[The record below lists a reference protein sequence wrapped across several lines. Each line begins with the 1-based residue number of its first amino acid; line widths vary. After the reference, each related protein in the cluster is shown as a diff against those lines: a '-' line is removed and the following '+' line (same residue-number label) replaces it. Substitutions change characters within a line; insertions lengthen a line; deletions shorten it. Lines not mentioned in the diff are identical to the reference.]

1 LASHDPDLREL
12 KLLVDHREDLVAS
25 WSRSAAPSAS
35 PARRPSP
42 ATRDAIRS
50 RFPLGGFDATVSRLG
65 NRKLNA
71 ALHQVVLT
79 QARVHPPA
87 RAYLAKKRA
96 EGKSNK
102 EAFRCLNGTWCG
114 SSSGL

>member
-1 LASHDPDLREL
+1 M
-12 KLLVDHREDLVAS
+12 
-25 WSRSAAPSAS
+25 
-35 PARRPSP
+35 
-42 ATRDAIRS
+42 
-50 RFPLGGFDATVSRLG
+50 G

-102 EAFRCLNGTWCG
+102 EGFRCLKRHLVRVVWRAMQAPAEPNCAH
-114 SSSGL
+114 

>member
-1 LASHDPDLREL
+1 M
-12 KLLVDHREDLVAS
+12 
-25 WSRSAAPSAS
+25 
-35 PARRPSP
+35 
-42 ATRDAIRS
+42 
-50 RFPLGGFDATVSRLG
+50 G

-102 EAFRCLNGTWCG
+102 EAFRCLKRHLVRVVWRALREPLAAASGSYADARRPG
-114 SSSGL
+114 SSSIDAKVCAPSASSRSPLP

>member
-1 LASHDPDLREL
+1 M
-12 KLLVDHREDLVAS
+12 
-25 WSRSAAPSAS
+25 
-35 PARRPSP
+35 
-42 ATRDAIRS
+42 
-50 RFPLGGFDATVSRLG
+50 G

-102 EAFRCLNGTWCG
+102 EAFRCLKRHLIRIVWRALQEPATPA
-114 SSSGL
+114 SLAS

>member
-1 LASHDPDLREL
+1 MRR
-12 KLLVDHREDLVAS
+12 HRL
-25 WSRSAAPSAS
+25 
-35 PARRPSP
+35 
-42 ATRDAIRS
+42 
-50 RFPLGGFDATVSRLG
+50 SRLG
-65 NRKLNA
+65 NRKLNG

-102 EAFRCLNGTWCG
+102 EAFRYLKRHLVRVVFRVLREP
-114 SSSGL
+114 SAAAVASAA